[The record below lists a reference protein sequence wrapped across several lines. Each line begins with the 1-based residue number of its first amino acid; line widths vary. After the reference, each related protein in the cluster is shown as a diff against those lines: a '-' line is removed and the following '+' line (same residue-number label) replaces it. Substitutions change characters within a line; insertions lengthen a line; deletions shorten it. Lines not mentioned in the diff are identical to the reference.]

1 MRASVTMTAN
11 RNRFLQ
17 SDLVL
22 VVLEIAVP
30 VGVVDLICGGMLAGR
45 LSALTIFR
53 IPFYDWA
60 TVVCAVWALL
70 VLNRG
75 PFVAP
80 RTGKAEQRNKTCR

>member
-1 MRASVTMTAN
+1 MVRSVTMTTD
-11 RNRFLQ
+11 RNRPPQ

-22 VVLEIAVP
+22 LALEIALP
-30 VGVVDLICGGMLAGR
+30 VGVVNLIGSVKLAVP
-45 LSALTIFR
+45 LSALSIFR

-80 RTGKAEQRNKTCR
+80 RTCKGRAKE